1 MSPSK
6 IAFETVKSPIDYGN
20 SSNSIVI
27 PSLTL
32 GLMDGPVK
40 QHKKCLEC
48 SDNAYITTKTTE
60 THLVKY

>member
-1 MSPSK
+1 VSSSK
-6 IAFETVKSPIDYGN
+6 IAFEIVKSPIDYGN
-20 SSNSIVI
+20 SSNTIVI
-27 PSLTL
+27 PSLT
-32 GLMDGPVK
+32 LMDGPVK